1 MQAVKPAVIATAS
14 LMILQGCAGLNEL
27 TDGELARF
35 VVVERSQNQEFV
47 PQRAASQGASS
58 QDASAAPMAN
68 QQPVMAVRSTDS
80 AIGAQAA
87 GPAFVDPINAP
98 PPPSVAPQPSPA
110 AQMTTSQLASSQAAS
125 SQAASAQSMPPA
137 SRPMMLVPA
146 PGEPMPV
153 FEAAQVQQTAP
164 PQAMVNAPASQSVGS
179 SSVQP
184 SSMQAQSPQ
193 TQFERAQPM
202 QAAADQ
208 PQPIMAASPTRTETV
223 VISSVDPQPTLV
235 GREFIPASIAPDGPM
250 SESMLPGDIALTRE
264 QKNILERFAILERL
278 TEEGLLTRQERD
290 QRRAQNIGALLP
302 YSAPSPAR
310 FLGREVPSGDA
321 ISARLASLRRSLE
334 MRAITP
340 RQHALERSII
350 LDALLPAEPRQR
362 AQPEPPPSDVIEAA
376 ALIGQLESLRFSGI
390 ISDQEFDRERSAID
404 SYLMTGMIPDTSDDV
419 ASVTSGQA
427 AERAPAVAA
436 SAQSG
441 LGLHLASYRTQQAA
455 EAGWQ
460 TISGKYKG
468 QLSGLDPKIN
478 QVNLGQ
484 GKGTFFRLLA
494 GPVQDQQR
502 AKSICDQLKR
512 SNQYCDPL
520 NLDG

>member
-1 MQAVKPAVIATAS
+1 MGFQWIVSNDAVYFENQMVWVDSDMQAVKPAIIATAS
-14 LMILQGCAGLNEL
+14 LMILQGCAGLNGL
-27 TDGELARF
+27 TDGEFARF
-35 VVVERSQNQEFV
+35 PVAERSSNQEFLPQQTRSQNVSSAPIVNQQAAMSA
-47 PQRAASQGASS
+47 QRAESNMRVGTQT
-58 QDASAAPMAN
+58 
-68 QQPVMAVRSTDS
+68 VE
-80 AIGAQAA
+80 
-87 GPAFVDPINAP
+87 PAFIDPINAP
-98 PPPSVAPQPSPA
+98 PPPSIAPQQS
-110 AQMTTSQLASSQAAS
+110 MTPQVTTAPT
-125 SQAASAQSMPPA
+125 ASAQSTPPTPPT

-153 FEAAQVQQTAP
+153 FETAQVEQRVHSPAIVNPPAP
-164 PQAMVNAPASQSVGS
+164 KPVQS
-179 SSVQP
+179 P
-184 SSMQAQSPQ
+184 TMQASPVQ
-193 TQFERAQPM
+193 VS
-202 QAAADQ
+202 ADQ
-208 PQPIMAASPTRTETV
+208 PDPVMTATPNRPETV
-223 VISSVDPQPTLV
+223 IISAVEPQPTLV
-235 GREFIPASIAPDGPM
+235 GREFIPASIAPEGPM
-250 SESMLPGDIALTRE
+250 SESMMPGDIALTRE
-264 QKNILERFAILERL
+264 QKNILERFAILDRL

-350 LDALLPAEPRQR
+350 LDALLPAEPRLR
-362 AQPEPPPSDVIEAA
+362 AQAEPPPSDVIEAA

-390 ISDQEFDRERSAID
+390 ISDAEFEREKSAID
-404 SYLMTGMIPDTSDDV
+404 NYLMTGMIPDMGDNAPAMS
-419 ASVTSGQA
+419 SGQA
-427 AERAPAVAA
+427 VEPAPVA
-436 SAQSG
+436 SSPSG

-460 TISGKYKG
+460 TISGKYQG
-468 QLSGLDPKIN
+468 QLSGLDPKIT

-494 GPVQDQQR
+494 GPVPDQQR

>member
-35 VVVERSQNQEFV
+35 VVVERSQSQEFL
-47 PQRAASQGASS
+47 PLNSRSQGENSTSMAYQQSAMS
-58 QDASAAPMAN
+58 VESPDSTGRAMAQNAAPN
-68 QQPVMAVRSTDS
+68 
-80 AIGAQAA
+80 
-87 GPAFVDPINAP
+87 FVDPINAP
-98 PPPSVAPQPSPA
+98 PPPSVAPQ
-110 AQMTTSQLASSQAAS
+110 QQTVVQT
-125 SQAASAQSMPPA
+125 MPPA
-137 SRPMMLVPA
+137 SRPMMLVPP
-146 PGEPMPV
+146 PGESMPV
-153 FEAAQVQQTAP
+153 FETAQVEQSAM
-164 PQAMVNAPASQSVGS
+164 PQAMANAPAPQPMQP

-184 SSMQAQSPQ
+184 PSMQAQS
-193 TQFERAQPM
+193 TQVQSVRAQPM
-202 QAAADQ
+202 QAAPDQ
-208 PQPIMAASPTRTETV
+208 PQPIMAASPTGTETV
-223 VISSVDPQPTLV
+223 VISSVETQPTLM
-235 GREFIPASIAPDGPM
+235 GREFIPASIAPDGPT
-250 SESMLPGDIALTRE
+250 SESMLPGDITLTRE
-264 QKNILERFAILERL
+264 QRNILERFAILDRL
-278 TEEGLLTRQERD
+278 SEEGLLTRQERD

-350 LDALLPAEPRQR
+350 LDALLPAEPRLR

-390 ISDQEFDRERSAID
+390 ISDAEFEREKAAID
-404 SYLMTGMIPDTSDDV
+404 SYLMTGMIPDMTGEPLSMTADPAVD
-419 ASVTSGQA
+419 
-427 AERAPAVAA
+427 RAPAV
-436 SAQSG
+436 SAPMLSG

-468 QLSGLDPKIN
+468 QLSGLDPKIT

-484 GKGTFFRLLA
+484 GKGTFYRLLA

-512 SNQYCDPL
+512 SNQYCDPF